1 MAISFPYIYK
11 EKSSPLEI
19 VTWADGTPA
28 QLAAMLQAHDDGLI
42 DIYDY
47 WSVGDERTEH
57 LSAIAANPNGA
68 FTTAM
73 DAQDVE
79 MVIMNEGYMNQQ
91 GIHFAVGQKDC
102 LNQKGRMN
110 ATNTNT
116 GSWKDSLMRADLNN
130 LYYNAFSAD
139 FRALFKPFNVTTAQ
153 VYNDDYLTETVQDYF
168 SLFAEREILD
178 YDNYSAPGEFDALSQ
193 IEYYKTQSNRMK
205 YFNGSNTAWWER
217 SIYRGHL
224 PYFLAIQVNGTA
236 YSQAASSTNVAI
248 APFGCI

>member
-28 QLAAMLQAHDDGLI
+28 QLAAMLQAHDNGLI

-68 FTTAM
+68 FTKAM
-73 DAQDVE
+73 DAQDVV
-79 MVIMNEGYMNQQ
+79 MVLMNEGYMNQQ

-178 YDNYSAPGEFDALSQ
+178 YDNYSAPGEWNALLQ

-205 YFNGSNTAWWER
+205 YFNGSNTYWWER
-217 SIYRGHL
+217 SIYRL
-224 PYFLAIQVNGTA
+224 YLYNFLAIHANGTA
-236 YSQAASSTNVAI
+236 YSQAASNTNVAI